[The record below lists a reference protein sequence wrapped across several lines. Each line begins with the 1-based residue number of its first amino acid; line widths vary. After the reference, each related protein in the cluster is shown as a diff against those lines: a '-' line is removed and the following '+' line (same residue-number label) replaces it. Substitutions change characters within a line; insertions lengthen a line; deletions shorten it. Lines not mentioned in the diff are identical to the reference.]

1 VVIELL
7 AAAIKVELG
16 EDEINAEMNWLDID
30 EPASDEKIEEAG
42 LGAAALELDG
52 SIDEE

>member
-1 VVIELL
+1 MVIELL

-16 EDEINAEMNWLDID
+16 EDEINAEMNWLNID
-30 EPASDEKIEEAG
+30 EPASDEKIEAG